1 MTPNRERVWVGLF
14 VVIAIAVLSFT
25 AIAVWGGLG
34 SSGVT
39 HRTYFKF
46 SGGVQS
52 GTPVR
57 YGGMRVGTV
66 RQVRIDPGDSS
77 RIEVEFVV
85 DRSTPVK
92 MDSVAKIASL
102 GALSDN
108 YIEISAGT
116 PGAAP
121 LPPGGEV
128 NSIES
133 IGIAQLGEIVQ
144 SLVPQINDAL
154 QKLSGR
160 LNDLQTTIA
169 RANDVLNDANRSN
182 LSQTLARANDI
193 LNDRNRANLSDSLA
207 SLQQVLNDS
216 KPKLS
221 TGLTSVNEAAT
232 KLVPLLED
240 MRKTSARADQ
250 TLSSLN
256 SLLSE
261 NREGLR
267 LSVSELREVLAKSG
281 ATMDQLQELMNQNAA
296 NVNEILENMRSSSAN
311 LKSVTE
317 TIQTSPSSLI
327 RGINIKDRKPG
338 GGIQK

>member
-14 VVIAIAVLSFT
+14 VVIAVAVLSVT

-34 SSGVT
+34 TSSVT

-66 RQVRIDPGDSS
+66 RQVRIDPSDSS

-85 DRSTPVK
+85 DRAAPLK

-102 GALSDN
+102 GPLSDN
-108 YIEISAGT
+108 YLEISAGT

-121 LPPGGEV
+121 LPADGV
-128 NSIES
+128 LNSTES
-133 IGIAQLGEIVQ
+133 VGLAQLGEIVQ
-144 SLVPQINDAL
+144 NLVPQINDAL
-154 QKLSGR
+154 QKFSVS
-160 LNDLQTTIA
+160 LNDLQTTLA
-169 RANDVLNDANRSN
+169 RANDVLNDGNRSN
-182 LSQTLARANDI
+182 LSQALAKANDI
-193 LNDRNRANLSDSLA
+193 LNDRNRANFSNSLA
-207 SLQQVLNDS
+207 NLQQVLNDS

-221 TGLTSVNEAAT
+221 TSLTSMNEAAT
-232 KLVPLLED
+232 KLVPLLDD
-240 MRKTSARADQ
+240 MRKTSSRADQ
-250 TLSSLN
+250 ALSNLD

-261 NREGLR
+261 NRQGLR

-281 ATMDQLQELMNQNAA
+281 AAVDQLQGLMNQNAA
-296 NVNEILENMRSSSAN
+296 DINDILENMRSSSVNMKN
-311 LKSVTE
+311 LTE
-317 TIQTSPSSLI
+317 TIQSRPSSLI
-327 RGINIKDRKPG
+327 RGINVKDRKPG